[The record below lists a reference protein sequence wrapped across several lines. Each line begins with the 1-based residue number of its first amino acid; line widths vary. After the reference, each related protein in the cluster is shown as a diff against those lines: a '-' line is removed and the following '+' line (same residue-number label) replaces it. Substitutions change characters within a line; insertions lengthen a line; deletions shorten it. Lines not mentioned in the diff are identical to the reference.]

1 MAIGTI
7 TYANKRSGDLFSS
20 QNANEI
26 KQVVNDNAA
35 VLAQHA
41 AAIGGIDTINTKVT
55 ALEAN
60 TEMVAMTATSA
71 SILPNKL
78 YVWSNAVASLNL
90 ALASGSANDRQYEY
104 MLQFVPLDGFTLS
117 FGSASVR
124 WMEEPDFTAGN
135 TYQVSIQNGLA
146 IYAEW
151 EAASS

>member
-7 TYANKRSGDLFSS
+7 TYANKRSGDLFTS

-41 AAIGGIDTINTKVT
+41 TAIGGIDTLNTKVT

-90 ALASGSANDRQYEY
+90 TLASGNANDRQYEY
-104 MLQFVPLDGFTLS
+104 MLQFVPADVFTLS